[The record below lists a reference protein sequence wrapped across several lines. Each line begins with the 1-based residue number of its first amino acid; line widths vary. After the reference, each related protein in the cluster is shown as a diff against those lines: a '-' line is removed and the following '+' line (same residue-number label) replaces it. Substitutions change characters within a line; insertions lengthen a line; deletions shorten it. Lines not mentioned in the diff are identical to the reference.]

1 MKGRNQSGFT
11 LIELMIVVAIL
22 ALVVKIVMVNIG
34 ALIPSSAL
42 DSVAAKI
49 QSELDFIRSEAKIQG
64 KQYKLQFDLDKS
76 LKRLVLPEE
85 ERLVSSQ
92 TAADGS
98 GLALAWKPVD
108 ADERV
113 KITGYNA
120 GDQPTVAKGQV
131 EILFDENGFT
141 ADQTLYFK
149 LVDDNAEKMVW
160 TLHLW
165 GLNGTSEVIRD
176 YNGREHRRQL
186 PVESNF

>member
-1 MKGRNQSGFT
+1 MNGRNQSGFT
-11 LIELMIVVAIL
+11 LIELMVVVAIL
-22 ALVVKIVMVNIG
+22 ALVVQIVMVNIG
-34 ALIPSSAL
+34 ALIPSSAM

-49 QSELDFIRSEAKIQG
+49 RSELDFVRSEAKIQG
-64 KQYKLQFDLDKS
+64 KQYSLQFDLDKS

-92 TAADGS
+92 TAAEGS
-98 GLALAWKPVD
+98 GLALAWEPVD

-149 LVDDNAEKMVW
+149 LVDDDAEKMVW